1 MITSSSPARSF
12 YPAAISCYCGVS
24 LDEQMSMETTDNPSA
39 SADNHGAPGPR
50 GSPLLNADP
59 LQPGALEYLADL
71 EIKELILRF
80 EAEQRRR
87 QQARWEEA
95 ERIRRQ
101 NPRPCLHLCAYC
113 HRLCVHKSRSIGE
126 HQQHIHDQRHR
137 CDAHWYY
144 SPQPGM

>member
-1 MITSSSPARSF
+1 MLHASALYISF

-24 LDEQMSMETTDNPSA
+24 LDKQTSMETTDNPSA

-50 GSPLLNADP
+50 GSPPLDADP
-59 LQPGALEYLADL
+59 LLPRALEYLADW
-71 EIKELILRF
+71 EIKELILRL

-87 QQARWEEA
+87 EQAMLEEA

-101 NPRPCLHLCAYC
+101 NPRPCFHLFAYC
-113 HRLCVHKSRSIGE
+113 QKFCVHKSHSIGE
-126 HQQHIHDQRHR
+126 QQQHDQWHR

-144 SPQPGM
+144 SQQPGM